1 MEPSVTIAITKIQTN
16 ELEDPEEGESLFHSQ
31 MWVKVDGGRTFQ
43 LNVRQTYKAS
53 EGQCQYQI
61 RKPHHLHV
69 HNLKTLMRYNPYA
82 HVVSYVLLVD
92 PLQVPNKEAFD
103 LSSTE
108 GYLVRREDSDLE
120 SLETVRPEAVD
131 KQHVG

>member
-1 MEPSVTIAITKIQTN
+1 MTKRNLI
-16 ELEDPEEGESLFHSQ
+16 
-31 MWVKVDGGRTFQ
+31 DGGCTFQ

-103 LSSTE
+103 MSNKQNVVIHDATKLHPRDKKNASS
-108 GYLVRREDSDLE
+108 G
-120 SLETVRPEAVD
+120 
-131 KQHVG
+131 